1 MLVLT
6 LGLSTTFAA
15 LAQTSTTVRQTT
27 TVAMP
32 AGTTVT
38 QTNTVSAQNKPT
50 IYILATGGTIAGQG
64 SSQVDSDY
72 RAGAISVD
80 QMLAAVP
87 QIKDIANI
95 KGEQTAQI
103 GSQDMNDQVWL
114 TLGKRVNQLLAQSD
128 VDGIVITHGT
138 DTQEETAYFLNLV
151 VKSSKPVV
159 LVGSMR
165 PSTAISA
172 DGPRNIY
179 NAVACAI
186 AKESVGKGVMV
197 VMDDKILGA
206 DDLAKTNTLSV
217 GTFQNPN
224 YGELGIMY
232 DGKPIYT
239 RESLKRHTV
248 NSEFDI
254 TNLTELP
261 RVEIILS
268 YSNATALFVDAAVR
282 AGAKGIVTAG
292 VGNGNMTTVMQNELV
307 QARSN
312 GVAVVRSSR
321 IMTGPTAQWDEVDD
335 DKLGFAASWYIN
347 PYRSRVLLMLAL
359 TKTNDYREIQRMFT
373 EY

>member
-1 MLVLT
+1 METNRFKRIISLLT
-6 LGLSTTFAA
+6 LVIFFTIA
-15 LAQTSTTVRQTT
+15 
-27 TVAMP
+27 
-32 AGTTVT
+32 
-38 QTNTVSAQNKPT
+38 VSAQTKPT
-50 IYILATGGTIAGQG
+50 VYILATGGTIAGQG
-64 SSQVDSDY
+64 ATQVASGY
-72 RAGAISVD
+72 KAGAITVD

-87 QIKDIANI
+87 EIGQIATI
-95 KGEQTAQI
+95 KGEQVAQI
-103 GSQDMNDQVWL
+103 GSQDMNDKVWV
-114 TLGKRVNQLLAQSD
+114 TLAKRVNELLKMDD
-128 VDGIVITHGT
+128 VDAIVITHGT
-138 DTQEETAYFLNLV
+138 DTQEETAYFLNLT
-151 VKSSKPVV
+151 VKSNKPVV

-186 AKESVGKGVMV
+186 DKQSVGKGVMV

-224 YGELGIMY
+224 YGPLGIMY
-232 DGKPIYT
+232 NGKPIYT
-239 RESLKRHTV
+239 RESVKRHTA
-248 NSEFDI
+248 NSEFNV
-254 TNLTELP
+254 TGLTEYP

-268 YSNATALFVDAAVR
+268 YSNATSLFVDAAVN
-282 AGAKGIVTAG
+282 AGAKGIVLAG
-292 VGNGNMTTVMQNELV
+292 VGNGNMTTDLQNALER
-307 QARSN
+307 AAKK

-359 TKTNDYREIQRMFT
+359 TKTSDYKEIQRMFT